1 MTCWTTLAGLPR
13 VDANWRPHDY
23 KQNVQKM
30 KGLLRKWVLTEN
42 SLKISNQKN
51 RKIKWSHGKQNKR
64 TTRPQGQNLNMN
76 HVARKK
82 LIEAKL
88 KKKLSE

>member
-1 MTCWTTLAGLPR
+1 
-13 VDANWRPHDY
+13 
-23 KQNVQKM
+23 M
-30 KGLLRKWVLTEN
+30 KGILRNWVLAEN

-51 RKIKWSHGKQNKR
+51 RKIQWPHGKQNKR

-82 LIEAKL
+82 LTEAKL
-88 KKKLSE
+88 KKNIQNETVRTLQD